1 MRQAGGFVDVESA
14 PGQGTTMTLAFPR
27 LRLPAAG

>member
-1 MRQAGGFVDVESA
+1 VESA